1 MEWLNSVYLGCFIFG
16 LVFTIISFLIGGLG
30 HISDF
35 HLGGSHVDLGGHGGH
50 IPDAGHAGHGGHVPD
65 GSHSEASHT
74 HDTGLPFFN
83 LTALIVFLTWFG
95 GTGFILNTLN
105 FSPIATLPLAL
116 VGGAVAYFLI
126 LLFLSKV
133 LFASQ
138 TPLMTEEA
146 YKLNGVV
153 GRVSSV
159 ILPGGVG
166 EVIFTQ
172 AGGRRFMPARSA
184 DGQAIA
190 NDTQVVFLGVEN
202 GIALVSDLDQ
212 MLKEPELDIPE
223 NTGNELEDSLETL
236 KQQEKINPK

>member
-30 HISDF
+30 HIGDL
-35 HLGGSHVDLGGHGGH
+35 HLGGGHVDLGGHGGH
-50 IPDAGHAGHGGHVPD
+50 MPDAGHGHMPDGGHCD
-65 GSHSEASHT
+65 SSHS

-95 GTGFILNTLN
+95 GTGFILTSLN
-105 FSPIATLPLAL
+105 LTPLATLPLAL
-116 VGGAVAYFLI
+116 VGGAIAYFLI

-184 DGQAIA
+184 DGQAIER
-190 NDTQVVFLGVEN
+190 DTQVVFLGVEN

-212 MLKEPELDIPE
+212 MLKEPELEIPDM
-223 NTGNELEDSLETL
+223 NGNELEDSLESL
-236 KQQEKINPK
+236 KQQEKINP